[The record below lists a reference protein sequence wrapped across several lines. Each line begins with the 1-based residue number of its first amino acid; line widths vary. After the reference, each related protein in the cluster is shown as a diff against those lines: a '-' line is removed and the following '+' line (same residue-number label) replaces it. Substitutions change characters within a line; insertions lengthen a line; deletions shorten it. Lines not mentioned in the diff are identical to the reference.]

1 VAVKLLVK
9 HLLGGLRG
17 SARRPVPPAAPR
29 LARPSLEG
37 LEDRAVPSVINR
49 SMGLMPDGVVVAD
62 FNHDNLPDVATANN
76 GSNTVSVRLNRNNG
90 TLFQA
95 NSLPPF
101 AVGGGPT
108 AIAVGQFDN
117 FNNNLDLVVTNST
130 DGTVSLLLGQPPLTG
145 GFVAFKPSPFRSSP
159 LLPLGTFAVGG
170 SPSAIVVGDFNRDN
184 FLDLAVTNSAD
195 GTVSIL
201 YGKGTGNFYP
211 TQQVLTVGGG
221 PSAIVAADFDGN
233 GFLDLAVANASDKTV
248 SVLYGSGHGVFSS
261 QRVYTVGA
269 NPSGLAAGILTIG
282 SFHPSL
288 AVANQD
294 DDTVSILRGVGGTGT
309 AAFKAQ
315 PLVHTGAGSKP
326 VAVRL
331 ADVNNNGNLDLLVA
345 NSGTNTIGVFLGG
358 LNPTTGTQQF
368 VPLQNVPVGAGAS
381 PVALAVGDFNHD
393 NLIDV
398 AVADAD
404 NSMVSILIHNKVGAP
419 Y

>member
-37 LEDRAVPSVINR
+37 LEDRALPSVTNW
-49 SMGLMPDGVVVAD
+49 SMGLKPDGVVVAD
-62 FNHDNLPDVATANN
+62 FNHDGLPDVATANN

-95 NSLPPF
+95 HPPSSF
-101 AVGGGPT
+101 AVGGAPT

-117 FNNNLDLVVTNST
+117 FNNNLDLVVANSA
-130 DGTVSLLLGQPPLTG
+130 DNTVSLLMGNGQG
-145 GFVAFKPSPFRSSP
+145 GFSPSPFHSP
-159 LLPLGTFAVGG
+159 GLPAGTFAVGG

-184 FLDLAVTNSAD
+184 FLDVAVTNSAD

-201 YGKGTGNFYP
+201 YGKGQGNFYP
-211 TQQVLTVGGG
+211 QQQVLTVGGS
-221 PSAIVAADFDGN
+221 PSAIVAADFDRN
-233 GFLDLAVANASDKTV
+233 GFLDLAVTNASDNTV
-248 SVLYGSGHGVFSS
+248 SVLYGFGRGVFSS
-261 QRVYTVGA
+261 QRLYTVGA
-269 NPSGLAAGILTIG
+269 NPSGLAAGTFTIG
-282 SFHPSL
+282 AFFPSL

-294 DDTVSILRGVGGTGT
+294 DDTVSILRGVGGTGPT
-309 AAFKAQ
+309 AFKAQ
-315 PLVHTGAGSKP
+315 PLVHTGVGSKP
-326 VAVRL
+326 VAVRV

-345 NSGTNTIGVFLGG
+345 NSGTNTIGVFLGQ
-358 LNPTTGTQQF
+358 LTSTGAQQF

-393 NLIDV
+393 NRIDV

-404 NSMVSILIHNKVGAP
+404 NNMVSILINKGGGLYFP
-419 Y
+419 